1 MPRTLVPAAFF
12 WALSSVCPLA
22 LAFQGPV
29 TVRAVAEKRGAD
41 LEPTLRIQSS
51 LVIIPVHVTNRLG
64 GAITDLDRGNFCVLE
79 DGVEQPV
86 QHFSKDDAPV
96 SIGLLFD
103 ASGSMRSK
111 MRKAAEAAAEFFKT
125 ANPADEFFL
134 IRFGETAK
142 LALPFT
148 QDSGAVQREIE
159 HTMPAGETSLL
170 DAIYLGISEMK
181 KAHNWRK
188 ALVVLSDGG
197 DNWSRH
203 SVRQVKSALSE
214 SDAQLYA
221 MGIFDSNLANHP
233 AEERRG
239 PILLDELA
247 AQSGGRH
254 YPVRDLADLPA
265 ISARLG
271 RELRNQ
277 YLLGYYPAN
286 ATSDGKYRRVRVKL
300 SLPVDAPDFRIYY
313 REGYYASSR

>member
-1 MPRTLVPAAFF
+1 MRT
-12 WALSSVCPLA
+12 
-22 LAFQGPV
+22 
-29 TVRAVAEKRGAD
+29 
-41 LEPTLRIQSS
+41 
-51 LVIIPVHVTNRLG
+51 
-64 GAITDLDRGNFCVLE
+64 
-79 DGVEQPV
+79 
-86 QHFSKDDAPV
+86 
-96 SIGLLFD
+96 
-103 ASGSMRSK
+103 K

-125 ANPADEFFL
+125 ANPGDEFFL
-134 IRFGETAK
+134 IRFGESAK

-159 HTMPAGETSLL
+159 HTLPAGETSLL
-170 DAIYLGISEMK
+170 DAIYLGIGEMK

-203 SVRQVKSALSE
+203 SIRQVKSALSE

-221 MGIFDSNLANHP
+221 MGIFDANLSNHP

-254 YPVRDLADLPA
+254 YPVRDLAELPA

-286 ATSDGKYRRVRVKL
+286 AIGDGKYRRVRVKL
-300 SLPVDAPDFRIYY
+300 SLPANTPDLRIYY
-313 REGYYASSR
+313 REGYYAASR

>member
-1 MPRTLVPAAFF
+1 MPRTLVPAACI
-12 WALSSVCPLA
+12 WALSSLCSA
-22 LAFQGPV
+22 QAFQGPLS
-29 TVRAVAEKRGAD
+29 VRPVVEKKALD
-41 LEPTLRIQSS
+41 PDPVLRIESS
-51 LVIIPVHVTNRLG
+51 LVVIPVHVTNRLG
-64 GAITDLDRGNFCVLE
+64 GSITDLERGNFHIQE

-103 ASGSMRSK
+103 ASGSMRTK

-125 ANPADEFFL
+125 ANPGDEFFL
-134 IRFGETAK
+134 IRFGESAK
-142 LALPFT
+142 LAVPFT
-148 QDSGAVQREIE
+148 QDFGAVQREIE
-159 HTMPAGETSLL
+159 RTLPAGETSLL
-170 DAIYLGISEMK
+170 DAIYLGITEMK

-188 ALVVLSDGG
+188 SLVVLSDGG

-203 SVRQVKSALSE
+203 SIRQVKSALTE

-221 MGIFDSNLANHP
+221 MGIFDANLANHP

-277 YLLGYYPAN
+277 YLLGYYSAN
-286 ATSDGKYRRVRVKL
+286 RVSDGKYRRVRVKL
-300 SLPVDAPDFRIYY
+300 SLPENAPDFRIYY
-313 REGYYASSR
+313 REGYFAASR